1 MARNMRT
8 KTVVQALD
16 ANPLLTRTLLEAGS
30 HFGADDK
37 DSQPEESLGDG
48 KGEEEHEVDDE
59 EIVVI
64 PSPPPTVTK
73 KRKRLKNKLKESS
86 IGVSQ

>member
-1 MARNMRT
+1 
-8 KTVVQALD
+8 VVQALD

-30 HFGADDK
+30 HFGADDDMESDYLDE

-48 KGEEEHEVDDE
+48 EGEEEHKVDDE
-59 EIVVI
+59 EVVGI
-64 PSPPPTVTK
+64 LSPPPTVTK
-73 KRKRLKNKLKESS
+73 KRKCSKNKLKESS